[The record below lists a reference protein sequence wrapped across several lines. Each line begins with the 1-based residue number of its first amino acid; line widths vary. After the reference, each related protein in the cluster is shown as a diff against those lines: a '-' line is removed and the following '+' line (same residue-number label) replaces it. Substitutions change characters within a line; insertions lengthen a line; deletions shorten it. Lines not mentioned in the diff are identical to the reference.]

1 MIGVKNHWVI
11 LENDDQNVI
20 RKEIIELAD
29 LFVQAFSKFF
39 KAKQFT

>member
-20 RKEIIELAD
+20 RKEIFLM
-29 LFVQAFSKFF
+29 FSMFQLSNIF
-39 KAKQFT
+39 

>member
-20 RKEIIELAD
+20 RKEIFLMVSSMFQLSNI
-29 LFVQAFSKFF
+29 F
-39 KAKQFT
+39 

>member
-20 RKEIIELAD
+20 RKEIFLMVSMFQLSNI
-29 LFVQAFSKFF
+29 F
-39 KAKQFT
+39 